1 VKGYVMT
8 CYGNAHAMK
17 LQEVPQ
23 PRAVDGEVLI
33 RVQAAGLN
41 PVDYKLRQLL
51 GRLVWPLDLPL
62 VAGSELSGV
71 VEGVGDGVKRFAIGD
86 RVFTRVDKRK
96 LGAFAQYCV
105 VKESLVARMPGS
117 LSFEDAAGLPLA
129 GLTALQGLRELGI
142 SAGDRVFVSG
152 GAGGVG
158 TLAIQLAV
166 QMGATVA
173 TTASSKGEKLVRSL
187 GAETV
192 VNYRQRKFKDVL
204 SGYDAAF
211 DTVGGHNLTDS
222 FDILKR
228 GAKLVSVAGID
239 PTSAREDFGMGPL
252 LTAVVW
258 VYNAKIRSQSRR
270 TGVSYRSLLMR
281 PSGEDL
287 GVLASLVDSGRL
299 KAVTDRVFP
308 FEQIAEAFAYL
319 EQGHAKGKVVVRL

>member
-1 VKGYVMT
+1 MT
-8 CYGNAHAMK
+8 RYGNAHAMQ

-41 PVDYKLRQLL
+41 PVDYKLRQPL

-71 VEGVGDGVKRFAIGD
+71 VEGVGDGVRRFAIGD

-96 LGAFAQYCV
+96 LGAFAHYCV

-117 LSFEDAAGLPLA
+117 IRFEDAAGLPLA
-129 GLTALQGLRELGI
+129 GLTALQGLRALGM

-152 GAGGVG
+152 GAGGLG

-192 VNYRQRKFKDVL
+192 VNYREQKFKDVL

-211 DTVGGHNLTDS
+211 RHHRWT
-222 FDILKR
+222 
-228 GAKLVSVAGID
+228 
-239 PTSAREDFGMGPL
+239 
-252 LTAVVW
+252 
-258 VYNAKIRSQSRR
+258 
-270 TGVSYRSLLMR
+270 
-281 PSGEDL
+281 
-287 GVLASLVDSGRL
+287 
-299 KAVTDRVFP
+299 
-308 FEQIAEAFAYL
+308 
-319 EQGHAKGKVVVRL
+319 